1 MINSLPIQAFGLIVA
16 LLLPLIAGCTKDG
29 RPPLSTVHGRV
40 TLDGKPLAHASVVFH
55 PASGVRES
63 GGTTDENGEYQ
74 LKYIGD
80 VMGGVVGSNR
90 VRITKQLSPDPSS
103 QIVPARYNTNSTLV
117 NDVIAGDNPIDFDL
131 TSAR

>member
-1 MINSLPIQAFGLIVA
+1 MMNSLPIQAFGLIA
-16 LLLPLIAGCTKDG
+16 AMLLPLVTGCTKDG
-29 RPPLSTVHGRV
+29 RPPLSAVHGRV

-80 VMGGVVGSNR
+80 VMGGAVGSNT
-90 VRITKQLSPDPSS
+90 VRITKQLTPDPSS

-117 NDVIAGDNPIDFDL
+117 KDVIVGDNPIDFDL